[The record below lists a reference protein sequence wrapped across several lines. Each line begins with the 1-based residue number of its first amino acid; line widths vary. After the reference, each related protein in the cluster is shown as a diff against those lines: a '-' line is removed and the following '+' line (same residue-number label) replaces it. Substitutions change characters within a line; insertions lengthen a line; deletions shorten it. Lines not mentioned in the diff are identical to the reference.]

1 MPWVPNALSWE
12 KPGLEAPLLKP
23 PELALAEFANPLV
36 TEPEFPMPNPPPG
49 RKFPVLKLPIP
60 NWLLPVRPIPKSL
73 LPVLPKPTFWLPV
86 FPRPTFEVLSP
97 DAELEL
103 PLPTLVLLPGVLIVR
118 WPLLSTLTP
127 RSCRIACQGDNCE
140 TASDA
145 P

>member
-49 RKFPVLKLPIP
+49 RKFPVLKLPKP
-60 NWLLPVRPIPKSL
+60 KLLLPA
-73 LPVLPKPTFWLPV
+73 LPKPTFWLPV

-118 WPLLSTLTP
+118 WPLLSTLKP
-127 RSCRIACQGDNCE
+127 R
-140 TASDA
+140 
-145 P
+145 